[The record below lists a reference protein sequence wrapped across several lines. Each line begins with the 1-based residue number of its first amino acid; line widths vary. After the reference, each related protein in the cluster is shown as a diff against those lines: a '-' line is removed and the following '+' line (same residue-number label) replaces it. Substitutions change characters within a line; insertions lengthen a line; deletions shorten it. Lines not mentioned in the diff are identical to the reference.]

1 MGNDIRYP
9 LFNTVIDQL
18 VDEVQALSGTGKI
31 DAGRRVAG
39 SAALKLRVSIS
50 KLVSDTVSIRFSFRA
65 KAQAS
70 IHLGKDHYKSI
81 RYQQALSYSIHVKRA
96 FDGMLSL
103 EYLRI
108 DKGGFHGEVGKS
120 FLTRYSATPKLL
132 SLFQGVDPRIRP
144 VIIPKAAY
152 DETVRVQIK
161 DTIQKDG
168 KSVDI
173 KRLVDYQDNKQTNLM
188 RTNLMEINRC
198 LEGHWFDLNLD
209 DESIDQVQKE
219 MLSKKQRKAGVERQI
234 NFAKRTLYRVFND
247 PEFKTGGRFY
257 GGWWQEI
264 PKQYRHSILIDGKQ
278 TVEFDYSNL
287 HPTFLYLQEGL
298 KLQDDAY
305 EGIIGYAARN
315 NNAPE
320 VIDRRSAKVVLN
332 AMLNA
337 PKPLSRSPRGFKK
350 YGCKCTW
357 QEMTKAVEKRHKPI
371 AHYFH
376 TNGGLKLQLFD
387 SQIAER
393 VMLKFVRKGYPV
405 LPLHD
410 SFLLHNGLK
419 QSLQDAMSE
428 AFKEVIGGIVAI
440 DQKKPKP
447 QKIDDP
453 EWALFWDRKL
463 NEEKQEREND
473 DPITN
478 DVFELLEQMDIG
490 HLLRQDAFWTLMQS

>member
-1 MGNDIRYP
+1 MRYP

-39 SAALKLRVSIS
+39 SAVLKLRVSIS

-70 IHLGKDHYKSI
+70 IHLGKGHYKST
-81 RYQQALSYSIHVKRA
+81 RYQQALSYRIHVKRA

-103 EYLRI
+103 GYLRI
-108 DKGGFHGEVGKS
+108 DKRGFHGEVGKS
-120 FLTRYSATPKLL
+120 YLTRYSATPKLL

-144 VIIPKAAY
+144 VIIPTAAY

-168 KSVDI
+168 KPFDV
-173 KRLVDYQDNKQTNLM
+173 KRLVDYQDNEQTHLM
-188 RTNLMEINRC
+188 RANLVEINRC
-198 LEGHWFDLNLD
+198 LESHWFDLNFND
-209 DESIDQVQKE
+209 QGIDQIQKE

-305 EGIIGYAARN
+305 EGIVGYTAKN
-315 NNAPE
+315 KNAPE
-320 VIDRRSAKVVLN
+320 VIDRRTAKVVLN
-332 AMLNA
+332 AILNA
-337 PKPLSRSPRGFKK
+337 RKPLSRSPRGFKK

-357 QEMTKAVEKRHKPI
+357 QEMTTAVEERHKPI

-376 TNGGLKLQLFD
+376 TNVGLKLQLLD

-393 VMLKFVRKGYPV
+393 IILKFVRKGYPV

-410 SFLLHNGLK
+410 SFLLHHGLK
-419 QSLQDAMSE
+419 QSLQDAMAE
-428 AFKEVIGGIVAI
+428 AFEEVIGGTVGI
-440 DQKKPKP
+440 DQKTQKPLKFN
-447 QKIDDP
+447 DP
-453 EWALFWDRKL
+453 DWGLFWQQQFNEDEQEHANNDRIT
-463 NEEKQEREND
+463 D
-473 DPITN
+473 DMAGLLKSI
-478 DVFELLEQMDIG
+478 DVG
-490 HLLRQDAFWTLMQS
+490 HFIRQDAFWTLMQG